1 MTNEV
6 VLGDKWNWLWMIL
19 GIKAEEPLNTIPS
32 QHPAKQSRTRL
43 VFLNSS
49 AIAAGSSLSLLKA
62 SDLPLI
68 MTASEIFDSWA
79 VSQPENLKLN
89 LSTFILRTKL
99 LGLVQGNPIFCC
111 SLRTTPMKI
120 LVYLSIR
127 STVVECLLLVREV
140 VVTGEVLHMLTEQNT
155 KMETIIV
162 SYYYCTPPAIPIFS
176 GFVVWRYYSL

>member
-1 MTNEV
+1 MSKLDTLPMTNEV

-62 SDLPLI
+62 SDLPLL

-79 VSQPENLKLN
+79 VSQPEKNVKLN
-89 LSTFILRTKL
+89 LCTFILRTKL
-99 LGLVQGNPIFCC
+99 LGLVQRNPIYCC
-111 SLRTTPMKI
+111 CLRI
-120 LVYLSIR
+120 YLWR
-127 STVVECLLLVREV
+127 FWSTYQSGAPWSSACSSFVR
-140 VVTGEVLHMLTEQNT
+140 L
-155 KMETIIV
+155 
-162 SYYYCTPPAIPIFS
+162 
-176 GFVVWRYYSL
+176 